1 MVSRGLFGW
10 SPPHVQP
17 LTPVS
22 EASEPPESPSPY
34 AADLAGDAAPPP
46 EDDAAAAL
54 DDGDDEPDPPPA
66 AVPFKRLFACAD
78 RLDWA
83 LMSAGALAAAA
94 HGVALVVYL
103 HLFGTAIHSLHG
115 RHNHDLFH
123 HINQVRGFML
133 DSYWGKADSSDKIK
147 VGNYIHN
154 MATFFGGLI
163 IGLVNCWQIA
173 LLTLATG
180 PFIVAAGGISNIFL
194 HRLAENIQDAYG
206 EAASVAEQA
215 ILYIRTLYS
224 FTNETLAK
232 YSYATSLQ
240 ATLRYGILI
249 SLVQGLGLG
258 FTYGLAICS
267 CALQLWVGRFL
278 ISHGKANG
286 GEVVVALFSIIL
298 SGLGLNQAA
307 TNFYS
312 FEQGR
317 IAAYR
322 LYEMISRSTSV
333 VNQDGRTLPSVQG
346 NIEFRNVYFSY
357 LSRPEIPILS
367 GFYLTVPARKTVA
380 LVGRNGS
387 GKSSIIPLM
396 ERFYDPTLGEVL
408 LDGENIKNLKLE
420 WLRSQIGL
428 VTQEPALL
436 SLSIREN
443 IAYGRSATT
452 DQIEEAAKT
461 AHAHTFISSLEKGY
475 DTQVGRAGLS
485 LTEEQKI
492 KLSIARAVLSN
503 PSILLLDEV
512 TGALDFEAEK
522 AVQEALDILMLGRS
536 TIIIARRLSLI
547 RNADYIAVM
556 EEGQLVEMGTHDELL
571 NLDGLYAEL
580 LRCEEAAKLPKRTPI
595 RNYKEPSSFQIERD
609 SSASHSFQESSS
621 PNMSKS
627 PSLQKTHGFL
637 AFRNSDANHNSHE
650 SPNIQSPPS
659 EQMAETRLP
668 TVASERAPSIKRQD
682 SFEMKLPDLPKIDVP
697 LHRQSSNTSDPESP
711 ISPLLTSDPKN
722 ERSHSKTFS
731 RPLDMFDN
739 FHAEESKRQQTKA
752 PSFWRLVELSLAE
765 YFYALLGSAGAA
777 CFGSFNPLL
786 AYTIS
791 LIVVAYYRIGVRDVH
806 DEVNKYCS
814 FIVGMGI
821 ITVLANFLQH
831 FYFGIMGEKM
841 TERVRRMMFSAI
853 LRNEVGWFDEEENS
867 ADILSMRLANDA
879 TFVRAAFSNRLSI
892 FIQDTAAIF
901 VALLLGM
908 LLEWRVAL
916 VALATL
922 PILVISA
929 VAQKMW
935 LSGFSRGIQ
944 EMHRKASLVLEDAVR
959 NIYTVVAFCAGNKI
973 MELYRLQ
980 LGNILWKSL
989 VHGMGIGFAFGL
1001 SQFLLFACNALLL
1014 WYTAVAVKNGHLSL
1028 VTALKEYI
1036 VFSFATFALVEP
1048 FGLAPYILK
1057 RRKSLTSVF
1066 EIIDRAP
1073 KIDPDD
1079 ASGLK
1084 PPNVYG
1090 SIEFR
1095 NVDFCYPTRPE
1106 TMVLSNFSLR
1116 VNGGQTVAVV
1126 GVSGSGKSTIISL
1139 IERFYDPTA
1148 GQVLLDGRDLKLFNL
1163 RWLRSHMGLVPQD
1176 PVIFSTTIRENIIY
1190 ARHNATESEMKE
1202 AARIAN
1208 AHHFIS
1214 SLPHGYDTHVGMRG
1228 VDLTPG
1234 QKQRIA
1240 IARVVLKNAPILLL
1254 DEASSAIE
1262 SESSR
1267 VVQEALDT
1275 LIMGNKTTI
1284 LIAHRAAMMK
1294 HVDNIVVLNGGKI
1307 VEQGT
1312 HDSLVQKNGLYGDE
1326 HKLAG
1331 FSATLQAI
1339 ISFVE
1344 NSGDHIKFVRAA
1356 KHQIVFLVKGPIY
1369 LVCISCTEESYEGL
1383 RGQLELMYGQM
1394 LLILTKSVNRCFEK
1408 NPKFDMAPLLGGT
1421 DAVFLSLIHAFSWN
1435 PATFLHAYTCLPL
1448 AQSTRQAASAVLQD
1462 IADSG
1467 VLFALLMCEHKVIS
1481 LVGAQKATLHP
1492 DDIFLLSNFILSSE
1506 SFRTSESFSPIC
1518 LPRYNSMAF
1527 LYAYVHFFDENTYL
1541 TLLTA
1546 RSDAFYDLKDSRSRI
1561 QNVLLKANV
1570 LVEVQR
1576 SLRESALRIE
1586 DLPADPSSQSVS
1598 PPPQF
1603 SQDLHFQLL
1612 SSEMAIGGPAGL
1624 WHFIYKSIYLD
1635 QYVSSEFPLIIS
1647 NPKQQKRLYKAY
1659 QKLYASMHDKA
1670 TGPHKTQFR
1679 RDEDYVL
1686 FCWITQDFELYA
1698 AFNPL
1703 ADKSQAIK
1711 VCNRVCQ
1718 WIRDLENEIFVYG
1731 ESTLSW

>member
-1 MVSRGLFGW
+1 M
-10 SPPHVQP
+10 QP

-22 EASEPPESPSPY
+22 EVSEPPESPSPY
-34 AADLAGDAAPPP
+34 MDSGVEASPP
-46 EDDAAAAL
+46 
-54 DDGDDEPDPPPA
+54 DDEGQVDEGEEIEPPPA
-66 AVPFKRLFACAD
+66 AVPFSRLFACAD
-78 RLDWA
+78 RFDWV
-83 LMSAGALAAAA
+83 LMGFGAVAAAA
-94 HGVALVVYL
+94 HGMALVVYL
-103 HLFGTAIHSLHG
+103 HYFGKAINLLNSQSLQSALHG
-115 RHNHDLFH
+115 DGDKLFNEFKKH
-123 HINQVRGFML
+123 ALYIIYIASGVFVAGWIEVSCWILTGERQTAVIRSKYVQVLLNQDMSFFDTYGNNGDIVSQVL
-133 DSYWGKADSSDKIK
+133 SDVLLIQSALSEK

-163 IGLVNCWQIA
+163 IGLINCWQIA

-194 HRLAENIQDAYG
+194 HRLAENIQDAYA
-206 EAASVAEQA
+206 EAASIAEQA
-215 ILYIRTLYS
+215 ISYARTLYAY
-224 FTNETLAK
+224 TNETLAK

-278 ISHGKANG
+278 ISHRKANG
-286 GEVVVALFSIIL
+286 GEIVTALFAVIL

-322 LYEMISRSTSV
+322 LYEMISRSTST
-333 VNQDGRTLPSVQG
+333 VNQDGNTLVTVQG

-367 GFYLTVPARKTVA
+367 GFYLSVPARKTVA

-436 SLSIREN
+436 SLSIRDN
-443 IAYGRSATT
+443 IAYGRSATF

-475 DTQVGRAGLS
+475 ETQVGRAGLA

-492 KLSIARAVLSN
+492 KLSVARAVLSD

-512 TGALDFEAEK
+512 TGGLDFEAEK

-536 TIIIARRLSLI
+536 TIIIARRLGLI

-571 NLDGLYAEL
+571 TLDGLYAEL

-595 RNYKEPSSFQIERD
+595 KHYKESTAFQIEKD
-609 SSASHSFQESSS
+609 STSNNNQESS
-621 PNMSKS
+621 PKMAKS
-627 PSLQKTHGFL
+627 PSLQRSHGFNP
-637 AFRNSDANHNSHE
+637 FRQTDGNSHE
-650 SPNIQSPPS
+650 SPKVQSPPS
-659 EQMAETRLP
+659 EQMVENGTP
-668 TVASERAPSIKRQD
+668 QTTSERVPSIKRQD
-682 SFEMKLPDLPKIDVP
+682 SFEMRLPELPKIDV
-697 LHRQSSNTSDPESP
+697 HSINRQSSNASDPESP

-731 RPLDMFDN
+731 RPPNKFDDIPI
-739 FHAEESKRQQTKA
+739 KQWGTKDVQHQKP
-752 PSFWRLVELSLAE
+752 PSFWRLAELSFAE
-765 YFYALLGSAGAA
+765 WLYAILGSIGAA
-777 CFGSFNPLL
+777 IFGSFNPLL
-786 AYTIS
+786 AYTIA
-791 LIVVAYYRIGVRDVH
+791 LIVAAYYRIDVRDVH
-806 DEVNKYCS
+806 HEVNKWCL
-814 FIVGMGI
+814 IIACMGF

-841 TERVRRMMFSAI
+841 TERVRRMMFSAM

-867 ADILSMRLANDA
+867 ADTLSMRLANDA

-892 FIQDTAAIF
+892 FIQDMSAIV
-901 VALLLGM
+901 VAILIGM

-916 VALATL
+916 IALATL
-922 PILVISA
+922 PILTVSA
-929 VAQKMW
+929 IAQKMW
-935 LSGFSRGIQ
+935 LAGFSRGIQ

-959 NIYTVVAFCAGNKI
+959 NIYTVVAFCAGNKV

-980 LGNILWKSL
+980 LGKILKESF
-989 VHGMGIGFAFGL
+989 VQGMGIGFAFGF

-1014 WYTAVAVKNGHLSL
+1014 WYTAISVKHGHITVA
-1028 VTALKEYI
+1028 TAFKEYM

-1057 RRKSLTSVF
+1057 RRKSLISVF
-1066 EIIDRAP
+1066 EIIDRVP

-1079 ASGLK
+1079 NAGLK

-1090 SIEFR
+1090 SIELKSI
-1095 NVDFCYPTRPE
+1095 DFCYPTRPE
-1106 TMVLSNFSLR
+1106 SMVLSNFSLK
-1116 VNGGQTVAVV
+1116 VSGGQTVAVV
-1126 GVSGSGKSTIISL
+1126 GVSGSGKSTLISL
-1139 IERFYDPTA
+1139 IERFYDPVA

-1163 RWLRSHMGLVPQD
+1163 RWLRSHMGLVQQE
-1176 PVIFSTTIRENIIY
+1176 PVIFSTSIRENIIY
-1190 ARHNATESEMKE
+1190 ARHNATEAEMKE

-1214 SLPHGYDTHVGMRG
+1214 SLPHGYDTHIGMRG

-1284 LIAHRAAMMK
+1284 LIAHRAAMMR
-1294 HVDNIVVLNGGKI
+1294 HVDNIVVLNGGRI

-1312 HDSLVQKNGLYGDE
+1312 HDSLMQLNGLYVRLMQP
-1326 HKLAG
+1326 H
-1331 FSATLQAI
+1331 FS
-1339 ISFVE
+1339 
-1344 NSGDHIKFVRAA
+1344 K
-1356 KHQIVFLVKGPIY
+1356 
-1369 LVCISCTEESYEGL
+1369 GL
-1383 RGQLELMYGQM
+1383 RQH
-1394 LLILTKSVNRCFEK
+1394 R
-1408 NPKFDMAPLLGGT
+1408 
-1421 DAVFLSLIHAFSWN
+1421 
-1435 PATFLHAYTCLPL
+1435 
-1448 AQSTRQAASAVLQD
+1448 
-1462 IADSG
+1462 
-1467 VLFALLMCEHKVIS
+1467 
-1481 LVGAQKATLHP
+1481 LV
-1492 DDIFLLSNFILSSE
+1492 
-1506 SFRTSESFSPIC
+1506 
-1518 LPRYNSMAF
+1518 
-1527 LYAYVHFFDENTYL
+1527 
-1541 TLLTA
+1541 
-1546 RSDAFYDLKDSRSRI
+1546 
-1561 QNVLLKANV
+1561 
-1570 LVEVQR
+1570 
-1576 SLRESALRIE
+1576 
-1586 DLPADPSSQSVS
+1586 
-1598 PPPQF
+1598 
-1603 SQDLHFQLL
+1603 
-1612 SSEMAIGGPAGL
+1612 
-1624 WHFIYKSIYLD
+1624 
-1635 QYVSSEFPLIIS
+1635 
-1647 NPKQQKRLYKAY
+1647 
-1659 QKLYASMHDKA
+1659 
-1670 TGPHKTQFR
+1670 
-1679 RDEDYVL
+1679 
-1686 FCWITQDFELYA
+1686 
-1698 AFNPL
+1698 
-1703 ADKSQAIK
+1703 
-1711 VCNRVCQ
+1711 
-1718 WIRDLENEIFVYG
+1718 
-1731 ESTLSW
+1731 